1 MIRSQNQEIA
11 AVVLLEKETVAV
23 KEQPQVVNA
32 EENTK
37 PIVGKRKQNDAK
49 KPEKENALNDV
60 KKPEKVKRKD
70 ALKDVEENKCTI
82 F

>member
-1 MIRSQNQEIA
+1 MIRSQNNPVLE
-11 AVVLLEKETVAV
+11 AVVLLGKVAV

-32 EENTK
+32 EENAK

-49 KPEKENALNDV
+49 KPEKENALKD
-60 KKPEKVKRKD
+60 KEKAKREN
-70 ALKDVEENKCTI
+70 ALKDVKENKCTI